1 MGIKTCVD
9 GDSHIRTE
17 EKAIKACKVF
27 NMITGIGITR
37 GGISVATCNITFW
50 CVVVPI
56 LTYGCEICV
65 LKEKDIEILDSFQR
79 YTGRRIKRF
88 KSPNVTSY
96 ITLGWLKLSLYIIAK
111 KLIFIRTMTVIK
123 YDSPLK
129 EILVCVLGNLDGAE
143 KV

>member
-9 GDSHIRTE
+9 GDTQIRTE
-17 EKAIKACKVF
+17 EKAIKAC

-65 LKEKDIEILDSFQR
+65 LKEKDIEIL
-79 YTGRRIKRF
+79 
-88 KSPNVTSY
+88 
-96 ITLGWLKLSLYIIAK
+96 GWLKLSLYIIAK

-129 EILVCVLGNLDGAE
+129 EILYAC
-143 KV
+143 